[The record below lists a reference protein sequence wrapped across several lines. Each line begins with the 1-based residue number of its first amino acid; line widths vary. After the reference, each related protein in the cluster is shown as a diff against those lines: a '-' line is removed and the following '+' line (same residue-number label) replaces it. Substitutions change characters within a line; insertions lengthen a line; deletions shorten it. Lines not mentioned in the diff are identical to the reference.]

1 MQYSAIEFI
10 RFSCFSV
17 TEILRVSVKSSYLQ
31 TDYWEGMYCLRFKL
45 SCWEQTLILIF
56 LIFFAFCVEYCRN
69 AVSCS
74 ITCFQNVICFH
85 LCFMKHIKYSSL
97 FMLYKSL
104 EIISFFFFFSQCQ
117 VFLQEY
123 KEKTEDLFY
132 FSKRKSEYELSHA
145 WAVILCIAFCMLG
158 PHQVS
163 LRHQVLSYAELG
175 FRNSAKRW
183 SARGQQVQRENTSY
197 FISNSAQLCFTA
209 TL

>member
-104 EIISFFFFFSQCQ
+104 EMISFFFFFFSMSGISSGIQRKDWGF
-117 VFLQEY
+117 V
-123 KEKTEDLFY
+123 LFFKKKIWVWTLSCMSCY
-132 FSKRKSEYELSHA
+132 FVYS
-145 WAVILCIAFCMLG
+145 IL
-158 PHQVS
+158 
-163 LRHQVLSYAELG
+163 YAG
-175 FRNSAKRW
+175 AS
-183 SARGQQVQRENTSY
+183 SG
-197 FISNSAQLCFTA
+197 
-209 TL
+209 